1 MLKNSKDPT
10 KDQKIATYEEKK
22 KQELDELLTEYNNKK
37 KIGLTEIKDK
47 FNQLSKQVRIDAK
60 AVSEALKRSVAA
72 SATMQQNGN
81 FTVTER
87 IQRDDELAMAFSSQ
101 AAQKRTGMQE
111 NQVTSDLANVNYG
124 LDALEEPGYKNNH
137 RESTGYIGDRK

>member
-72 SATMQQNGN
+72 SP
-81 FTVTER
+81 
-87 IQRDDELAMAFSSQ
+87 AM
-101 AAQKRTGMQE
+101 
-111 NQVTSDLANVNYG
+111 L
-124 LDALEEPGYKNNH
+124 
-137 RESTGYIGDRK
+137 